1 MLPVRC
7 YTCNK
12 VLGNKGATFD
22 MMKKTGVELKEI
34 WEALGLTRQCCKTI
48 MITHVDL
55 TDELLKYENYNPCKY
70 VEIRKTAPV
79 DGSGKAKPRVYQAI

>member
-22 MMKKTGVELKEI
+22 MMKKTGVEMKEI

-55 TDELLKYENYNPCKY
+55 TDELLKYEN
-70 VEIRKTAPV
+70 
-79 DGSGKAKPRVYQAI
+79 